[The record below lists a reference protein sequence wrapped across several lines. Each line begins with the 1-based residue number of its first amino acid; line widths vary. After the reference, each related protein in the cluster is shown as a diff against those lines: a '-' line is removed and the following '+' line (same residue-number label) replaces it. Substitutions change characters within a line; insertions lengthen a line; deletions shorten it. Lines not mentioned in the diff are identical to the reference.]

1 MPSLLN
7 AIAVFRVP
15 QPHEPGRARPARSA
29 RSVAGTP
36 CAAAA
41 SAQPQP
47 RRLPTAQY
55 LRSPIDYRV
64 IFSKVGGWQ
73 MMMLLAGD

>member
-1 MPSLLN
+1 MRSR
-7 AIAVFRVP
+7 FRLP
-15 QPHEPGRARPARSA
+15 QAHEPGRAHRA

-47 RRLPTAQY
+47 RLPPTARY

-64 IFSKVGGWQ
+64 IFSKVGGRWQ
-73 MMMLLAGD
+73 IMMLFAGD

>member
-15 QPHEPGRARPARSA
+15 QPHEPGRARPARS
-29 RSVAGTP
+29 VAGTR
-36 CAAAA
+36 AL
-41 SAQPQP
+41 
-47 RRLPTAQY
+47 RRRPLNRNLAGCRPPQY